1 MVRVLNLQVRRIY
14 NEKKTY
20 AVVIRVKKGLVVL
33 ATMRERHKRYMPYA
47 CDLRQPSILND
58 TRGLEVTLHNDATI
72 GRRLAL
78 LSRRVFFDFPQTEIK
93 DFTCEKVSRRDDRR
107 VAILTNINILLRTSF
122 NPYCIVRLRK
132 GLSILGGHLPEGDIC
147 LHHYIAYRRG
157 ALTSSIDRPWSPQ
170 SRMES
175 Q

>member
-93 DFTCEKVSRRDDRR
+93 DFY
-107 VAILTNINILLRTSF
+107 L
-122 NPYCIVRLRK
+122 
-132 GLSILGGHLPEGDIC
+132 
-147 LHHYIAYRRG
+147 
-157 ALTSSIDRPWSPQ
+157 
-170 SRMES
+170 
-175 Q
+175 